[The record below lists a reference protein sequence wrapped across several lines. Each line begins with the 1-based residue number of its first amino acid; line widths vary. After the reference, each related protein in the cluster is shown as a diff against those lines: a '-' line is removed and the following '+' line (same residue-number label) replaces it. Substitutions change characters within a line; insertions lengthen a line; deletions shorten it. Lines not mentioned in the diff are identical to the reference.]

1 MTSLM
6 RNVYHD
12 LIPYDIRIRLWESR
26 RRLSFDPDKLP
37 GRRAAPTERIAIR
50 LIGKR
55 ALKSSSFAQAVLR
68 HTAALDRRHPMLRT
82 WIEYP
87 LGTNQ
92 RGDEVAQT
100 VRRYLNPTGARSLDI
115 GCAYGGTPIAFA
127 RAGADAYGL
136 ELDPGLLALAK
147 LNLADHPGLRCV
159 LMTGDILQ
167 PQVAQPLGQ
176 FEIITCDN
184 VIEHVEKASMLIETI
199 AQMLAPG
206 GVCIMGIPNPFSY
219 LQVMRDGHYALFGLT
234 LLERERAIEYFVAAD
249 HTDPYG
255 VGEYTFTL
263 NDYTEMFRQA
273 GLEITLLNAQAYS
286 ANEVE
291 ALRRR
296 MTALRAMFVAQVGEG
311 KIPAVAQPDIER
323 GLERYLREFD
333 ARHAAYRAASIPT
346 AATEL
351 GSRLLVDYQQ
361 DQWQALVRRQG

>member
-1 MTSLM
+1 M
-6 RNVYHD
+6 RAVYHR
-12 LIPYDIRIRLWESR
+12 LIPYDIRIRVWESR
-26 RRLSFDPDKLP
+26 RRLSIDPDKLP
-37 GRRAAPTERIAIR
+37 GRSASPTERITIR
-50 LIGKR
+50 MIGKR

-68 HTAALDRRHPMLRT
+68 HTAALDTRHPMLRT

-92 RGDEVAQT
+92 RGDEVVQT
-100 VRRYLNPTGARSLDI
+100 VRQYLNPAGVRSLDI

-147 LNLADHPGLRCV
+147 CNLADHPGLRCT

-199 AQMLAPG
+199 AQMLAPS

-234 LLERERAIEYFVAAD
+234 LLEREQAITYFIAAG

-263 NDYTEMFRQA
+263 SDYTDMFHRA
-273 GLEITLLNAQAYS
+273 GLEITLLNAQACS
-286 ANEVE
+286 ASEVE

-296 MTALRAMFVAQVGEG
+296 LIDLRAMFAAQIDEG
-311 KIPAVAQPDIER
+311 KIPAVAQPAIER
-323 GLERYLREFD
+323 GLARYLSEFD
-333 ARHAAYRAASIPT
+333 ALHAAYRAAPSLK
-346 AATEL
+346 AAAEL

-361 DQWQALVRRQG
+361 DQWQALVRRRR